1 MSILA
6 QADLDTAVAAARMQ
20 RDAESA
26 DMSETTSP
34 ATVSVLTIPGERAQR
49 AHFSSEFS
57 TPLTFGC
64 LGEKT
69 R

>member
-26 DMSETTSP
+26 DMSETTLP
-34 ATVSVLTIPGERAQR
+34 ATVLVQTFPDERARR
-49 AHFSSEFS
+49 AYLSSEFS